1 MTNMTQSS
9 VVTVLTEALIVG
21 AALAMALALT
31 TTVVRITNTKTAL
44 VVGVVVGAALHL
56 LFELA
61 GLNRAYC
68 RTGHACLA

>member
-1 MTNMTQSS
+1 MS
-9 VVTVLTEALIVG
+9 VPMSNLVLEALVVG
-21 AALAMALALT
+21 AALAVALVLT
-31 TTVVRITNTKTAL
+31 TTVVRINDAKTAL

-68 RTGHACLA
+68 RTGHACLAG